1 MSRLIPRITNPRTR
15 TPEHIAQ
22 ISASMQGWSW
32 TNPILV
38 GAANDVLA
46 THDMRAYSQ
55 RANWEWISSCHQPAW
70 MSTQSLDTA
79 I

>member
-1 MSRLIPRITNPRTR
+1 MEIGIDIQVERWPMSRLIPRITTTR
-15 TPEHIAQ
+15 APAHIAQ

-46 THDMRAYSQ
+46 RHARVLAARQLGMD
-55 RANWEWISSCHQPAW
+55 
-70 MSTQSLDTA
+70 
-79 I
+79 